1 MAKDDKQKHL
11 KVELLDVDRFVKVN
25 NLKEV
30 TNPTFF
36 VRDGIPTS
44 DGLLSN
50 EIFGITRDDRANTF
64 AYIDLHDWFINP
76 LVYRTWCA
84 LDRKIIDLVHGLKK
98 FSIDE
103 NGYLVEDENGGTGI
117 SFLKKNIDII
127 KIKPRESNK
136 VNTKIQFIYANKK
149 RMFVNKYIVIPA
161 FYRDVN
167 STDGRVGVGDINKLY
182 AQLLIAVRGLKETFD
197 YGLNLSESMKAR
209 VQETIT
215 SIYEWFGSEPQ
226 LPKKKG
232 LIKRSILSKSADYG
246 ARLVISPSK
255 LRVDKME
262 DMKLDVE
269 HCALPLAAACTN
281 LFPYVLFYLRK
292 IFENY
297 LSDIDSFSSYDKN
310 NQKRVIAKIKDPQ
323 IQFSDDVL
331 KHQIKRFMKGFSN
344 RFEPVI
350 IELENGKKT
359 SPRFKGTLGDGVDEK
374 YKESYSI
381 TNRRLT
387 WCDLL
392 FLACN
397 EAAEGKMALVTRYPI
412 DTYFNQFPQK
422 IIISSTL
429 ETVPMNIT
437 LFDNT
442 KLYTNYPLIREED
455 IGTDTSNKFVDT
467 FSFSNALLESIGGD
481 YDGDQVTVKI
491 AYSDEANEELR
502 KFSESKKRYV
512 SPGGYPTLDSSK
524 EAIQALYN
532 LTLTLPDHNL
542 IDPIF

>member
-197 YGLNLSESMKAR
+197 YGLNL
-209 VQETIT
+209 
-215 SIYEWFGSEPQ
+215 
-226 LPKKKG
+226 
-232 LIKRSILSKSADYG
+232 
-246 ARLVISPSK
+246 
-255 LRVDKME
+255 
-262 DMKLDVE
+262 
-269 HCALPLAAACTN
+269 
-281 LFPYVLFYLRK
+281 
-292 IFENY
+292 
-297 LSDIDSFSSYDKN
+297 
-310 NQKRVIAKIKDPQ
+310 
-323 IQFSDDVL
+323 
-331 KHQIKRFMKGFSN
+331 
-344 RFEPVI
+344 
-350 IELENGKKT
+350 
-359 SPRFKGTLGDGVDEK
+359 
-374 YKESYSI
+374 
-381 TNRRLT
+381 
-387 WCDLL
+387 
-392 FLACN
+392 
-397 EAAEGKMALVTRYPI
+397 
-412 DTYFNQFPQK
+412 
-422 IIISSTL
+422 
-429 ETVPMNIT
+429 
-437 LFDNT
+437 
-442 KLYTNYPLIREED
+442 
-455 IGTDTSNKFVDT
+455 
-467 FSFSNALLESIGGD
+467 
-481 YDGDQVTVKI
+481 
-491 AYSDEANEELR
+491 
-502 KFSESKKRYV
+502 
-512 SPGGYPTLDSSK
+512 
-524 EAIQALYN
+524 
-532 LTLTLPDHNL
+532 
-542 IDPIF
+542 